1 MGTGVS
7 NASTSDL
14 VTIDSE
20 FLKRLQLRRDILREH
35 PTSSMR
41 ATPRAEPAIRELY
54 EYLAGFY
61 LPKRYPTLFR
71 TRVDGG
77 EAVLENLASA
87 ETYPQRAPSAT
98 DATMQRLGTLVDEDF
113 IFLMP
118 PPDGTRGEYTIQ
130 GWVVCFT
137 SGFDLPPLLEK
148 PLSFVHAPV
157 PGYEEKLGL
166 SMTRWF
172 DRLAVGRLTRRY
184 NVRFGRAMALL
195 DVLFYVI
202 CLPRR
207 QHSGPSPC
215 MVA

>member
-1 MGTGVS
+1 
-7 NASTSDL
+7 
-14 VTIDSE
+14 
-20 FLKRLQLRRDILREH
+20 
-35 PTSSMR
+35 
-41 ATPRAEPAIRELY
+41 
-54 EYLAGFY
+54 
-61 LPKRYPTLFR
+61 
-71 TRVDGG
+71 
-77 EAVLENLASA
+77 
-87 ETYPQRAPSAT
+87 
-98 DATMQRLGTLVDEDF
+98 MQRLGTLVDEDF

-118 PPDGTRGEYTIQ
+118 PPDGTKGEYTIQ

-157 PGYEEKLGL
+157 PGYEDKLGL

-172 DRLAVGRLTRRY
+172 DRLDVGRLTRRY
-184 NVRFGRAMALL
+184 NVRFGRALALL
-195 DVLFYVI
+195 GVLGYVV